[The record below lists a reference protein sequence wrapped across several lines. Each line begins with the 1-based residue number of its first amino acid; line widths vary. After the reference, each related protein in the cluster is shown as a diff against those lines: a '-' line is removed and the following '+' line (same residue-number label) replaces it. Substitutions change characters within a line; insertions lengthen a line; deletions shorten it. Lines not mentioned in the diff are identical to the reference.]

1 MVRNM
6 RWAAVAVVLGT
17 ASVAAAQSEE
27 PAIDKVD
34 EKVDEKVDQVK
45 ASGGAGNFGQA
56 DQLVLGSDF
65 DMRLGYRDT
74 DEKFYIRLAPAG
86 DYFFQENLSLGAAVT
101 LGTTIGEGP
110 EVTTL
115 GALVRAGYNMPFQE
129 TLSLWPRVG
138 FGIFHQNASTQLAA
152 DTTSFQI
159 QLSAPV
165 LFHPASNFFVGA
177 GPNLDVFLG
186 DGSGFD
192 LGVRTVVGGYF

>member
-1 MVRNM
+1 M
-6 RWAAVAVVLGT
+6 RWVAVAAVLGT

-27 PAIDKVD
+27 PAIEQVP
-34 EKVDEKVDQVK
+34 EKVDEKVAEVK
-45 ASGGAGNFGQA
+45 AGGGAGNFGQV
-56 DQLVLGSDF
+56 DQLVLANDF

-74 DEKFYIRLAPAG
+74 DEKFYIRLAPAA
-86 DYFFQENLSLGAAVT
+86 DYFFQENLSLGAAVQ

-129 TLSLWPRVG
+129 TLSLWPKLG
-138 FGIFHQNASTQLAA
+138 FGIFHQNSSTQLAP

-165 LFHPASNFFVGA
+165 VFHPANHFFVGA
-177 GPNLDVFLG
+177 GPNLDIFLG

-192 LGVRTVVGGYF
+192 IGIRTVVGGYF